1 MLYPGDPLALFGGS
15 PAGTRAAMPLK
26 KSASK
31 AAVSSNIRTLKKEG
45 KPQAQ
50 AVAIS
55 LAIQRRQRGKKP

>member
-1 MLYPGDPLALFGGS
+1 
-15 PAGTRAAMPLK
+15 MPLK

-45 KPQAQ
+45 KKQAE

-55 LAIQRRQRGKKP
+55 LAIQRRHKGRKP